1 MERILHILV
10 CLLLVSASA
19 APQEQYKQITVCFD
33 PGPAAGRKLESGYEP
48 GSRKPVLLDEHSA
61 VQILQARID
70 IAKIAK
76 MVPSQALGAHRTAL
90 VSEDKISPY
99 RPLKV
104 LTSCHVAVVYA
115 DGRIAIH

>member
-1 MERILHILV
+1 MERILHNLI

-19 APQEQYKQITVCFD
+19 AAQEQYKHITVCFD
-33 PGPAAGRKLESGYEP
+33 PWPAAGRKLESGYEL

-61 VQILQARID
+61 VQILQAKID
-70 IAKIAK
+70 IAK
-76 MVPSQALGAHRTAL
+76 MVPSPALAAHRTAL

-104 LTSCHVAVVYA
+104 LTSCQVADLYP
-115 DGRIAIH
+115 DGRMAIH

>member
-1 MERILHILV
+1 MMERILQNLM

-19 APQEQYKQITVCFD
+19 APQEHYKQITVCFD
-33 PGPAAGRKLESGYEP
+33 PWPAAGRKMEP
-48 GSRKPVLLDEHSA
+48 GHELGSPKPFLLDEHSG

-70 IAKIAK
+70 IAK
-76 MVPSQALGAHRTAL
+76 MVPPPAVGAHRTAL

-99 RPLKV
+99 RPLRM
-104 LTSCHVAVVYA
+104 LTSCHVADLYP